1 MTGASD
7 FLSLTPL
14 IPAGENLGEGVAY
27 FTARLGFAVAWQDD
41 GGAEVRRGAVAL
53 HLVRNGDR
61 HWAENCSCVIGV
73 SDLDAL
79 FAEYGDA
86 GVPLGPLEIKP
97 WGRREFHMIL
107 PSGVC
112 LQFHAAGP

>member
-1 MTGASD
+1 MTAACD

-14 IPAGENLGEGVAY
+14 IPAGENLHEAVAY
-27 FTARLGFAVAWQDD
+27 FTAKLGFGVVWQAD
-41 GGAEVRRGAVAL
+41 GGAEVRRGAVVL

-79 FAEYGDA
+79 FAEYRDEGLA
-86 GVPLGPLEIKP
+86 LGALEIKS

-107 PSGVC
+107 PTCVC
-112 LQFHAAGP
+112 LQFHAE